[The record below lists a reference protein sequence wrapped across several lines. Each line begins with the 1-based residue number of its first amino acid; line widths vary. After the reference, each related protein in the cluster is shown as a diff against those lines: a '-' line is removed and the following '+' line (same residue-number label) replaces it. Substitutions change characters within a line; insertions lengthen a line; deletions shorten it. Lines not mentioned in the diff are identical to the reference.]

1 MEPDLRLIVCL
12 MIELEI
18 MFIDLTCVIFN
29 ELMVCAQIALMSI
42 RFSKYNEYQY
52 YKYLLILYYNGIN
65 IAKLH
70 MLSR

>member
-1 MEPDLRLIVCL
+1 

-65 IAKLH
+65 IAKLFKSSSSH
-70 MLSR
+70 PLTKEVEF